1 MDINEINEGTKLNHV
16 TTVVK
21 DNLPT
26 QQDIDAEKNQAD
38 GSGSSK
44 GNTMTAR

>member
-1 MDINEINEGTKLNHV
+1 MDLNDNKGTKLNPV

-26 QQDIDAEKNQAD
+26 QQDIDAEKHQAD
-38 GSGSSK
+38 GNYQGTSLPFQ
-44 GNTMTAR
+44 R